1 MNYLLLKNVSRYV
14 ADKVLFEDIS
24 LGLNKGQKFAL
35 IAKNGTGKTTLLN
48 IIAGLDEP
56 DSGEVILHPDIKV
69 GYLNQEP
76 EFEPGIH
83 VIDALFA
90 DKKNPRASA
99 IMAYETAVEA
109 QAESDSGVHRQQL
122 QEAMERMDREQ
133 AWDYEAQVKQILG
146 KLKVDHFQQRVSSL
160 SGGQQKRLALA
171 RVLLQQPD
179 LLILDEPTNH
189 LDIEMIEWLEGY
201 LMQPNLTLLLVTHD
215 RYFLE
220 NISDEIVELDQGRL
234 VQFKGNYSYYLTKKA
249 ELVHNQQSEVE
260 KARSMVRKEI
270 DWIRRSPAARTSKNK
285 ARVDAFA
292 DWQQKAKQPINDD
305 KVKFKVEASRMGS
318 KILELKNVCKSFDDK
333 VLLDKFTYSFKKFE
347 KAGIAGKNGTG
358 KTTLLNLITGR
369 LQPDSGT
376 IKVGDTIA
384 ISYFTQ
390 ENPPDFS
397 GKRLID
403 ITKEV
408 AEYIPMQNGHNI
420 TASQFLTLF
429 GFDPKKQYNYYE
441 TLSGGERRR
450 LHLVTV
456 LMGNPNFLILD
467 EPTNDLD
474 ISTLQTLEQFLLDFP
489 GCVLIVSH
497 DRFFM
502 DRIVDH
508 MFVFK
513 GQGEVRDF
521 PGNYSQYREQ
531 EDQETQQQE
540 KTKKETGSP
549 SPPTKKEKPKTRLS
563 YMEKREFE
571 QLTQDISL
579 LEKRQIELAQHLASG
594 ETDYEKIMAWS
605 EELEEIQA
613 QLDEKEMRWLELS
626 EYEA

>member
-1 MNYLLLKNVSRYV
+1 MNYLLLKNVTRYV

-48 IIAGLDEP
+48 IIAGKDEP
-56 DSGEVILHPDIKV
+56 DSGEVILHPEIKV

-76 EFEPGIH
+76 AFAAGIT

-90 DKKNPRASA
+90 DKNNPRAAA

-109 QAESDSGVHRQQL
+109 QAEKDSEANRTLL

-146 KLKVDHFQQRVSSL
+146 KLKVDHFQQRVSAL

-201 LMQPNLTLLLVTHD
+201 LQQPNLSLLLVTHD

-220 NISDEIVELDQGRL
+220 NICDEIVELDQGKL

-249 ELVHNQQSEVE
+249 ELVHNQQSEIE

-285 ARVDAFA
+285 ARVDAF
-292 DWQQKAKQPINDD
+292 DEWQSKAKQKVQDD
-305 KVKFKVEASRMGS
+305 KSEFKVEASRMGS
-318 KILELKNVCKSFDDK
+318 KILELKNVCKAFDDK

-358 KTTLLNLITGR
+358 KSTLLNLITGR

-390 ENPPDFS
+390 ENPPDFT

-403 ITKEV
+403 IAKEV
-408 AEYIPMQNGHNI
+408 AEYIPMKNGHNI

-474 ISTLQTLEQFLLDFP
+474 IATLQTLEQFLLDFP

-508 MFVFK
+508 MFIFK
-513 GQGEVRDF
+513 GEGEVRDF

-531 EDQETQQQE
+531 EELESRQKEKEKKKVETPAASR
-540 KTKKETGSP
+540 KKD
-549 SPPTKKEKPKTRLS
+549 KPKTRLG

-571 QLTQDISL
+571 QLTKDIEQLEARQAELSKL
-579 LEKRQIELAQHLASG
+579 LVGG

-605 EELEEIQA
+605 QELEDIQSA
-613 QLDEKEMRWLELS
+613 LDEKEMRWLELS

>member
-1 MNYLLLKNVSRYV
+1 M
-14 ADKVLFEDIS
+14 ADKVLFEDIN
-24 LGLNKGQKFAL
+24 LGLNQGQKFAL

-48 IIAGLDEP
+48 IIAGKDEP
-56 DSGEVILHPDIKV
+56 DSGEVILHPNIKV
-69 GYLNQEP
+69 GFLQQEP
-76 EFEPGIH
+76 EFAPGIK
-83 VIDALFA
+83 VIDALFE
-90 DKKNPRASA
+90 DKNNPRAAA

-109 QAESDSGVHRQQL
+109 QSNEDNEANRQQL
-122 QEAMERMDREQ
+122 TAAIERMDREQ
-133 AWDYEAQVKQILG
+133 AWDFEAKVKQILS
-146 KLKVDHFQQRVSSL
+146 KLKVEQFEHRIEAL

-201 LMQPNLTLLLVTHD
+201 LQQTNLTLLLVTHD

-220 NISDEIVELDQGRL
+220 NICDEIVALDQGKL
-234 VQFKGNYSYYLTKKA
+234 VQFKGNYSYYLSKKA
-249 ELVHNQQSEVE
+249 ELAHNQQTEIE
-260 KARSMVRKEI
+260 KARSHVRKEI
-270 DWIRRSPAARTSKNK
+270 EWIRKSPAARTSKNK
-285 ARVDAFA
+285 ARVDAFRQ
-292 DWQQKAKQPINDD
+292 WQQKAKQQIQDD
-305 KVKFKVEASRMGS
+305 TIEFKVEASRLGN
-318 KILELKNVCKSFDDK
+318 KILELKNVCKAFDEK
-333 VLLDKFTYSFKKFE
+333 VLLHKFTYSFKKFE

-369 LQPDSGT
+369 MEPDSGT
-376 IKVGDTIA
+376 IKVGDTIE

-403 ITKEV
+403 IAKEV
-408 AEYIPMQNGHNI
+408 AEYIPMKDGHNI
-420 TASQFLTLF
+420 TAAQFLTLF
-429 GFDPKKQYNYYE
+429 GFDPKKQYNYYD

-474 ISTLQTLEQFLLDFP
+474 INTLQTLEQFLLDFP

-508 MFVFK
+508 MFIFK
-513 GQGEVRDF
+513 GAGEVRDY

-531 EDQETQQQE
+531 EERE
-540 KTKKETGSP
+540 KQAREKEKKENNPATGKQI
-549 SPPTKKEKPKTRLS
+549 KKDKPKTRLG
-563 YMEKREFE
+563 YMEQREFD
-571 QLTQDISL
+571 QLTKEIEA
-579 LEKRQIELAQHLASG
+579 LEARQATLAKQLESG
-594 ETDYEKIMAWS
+594 ETDYEKIMSWS
-605 EELEEIQA
+605 RELEDIQA
-613 QLDEKEMRWLELS
+613 QLDTKEMRWLELS
-626 EYEA
+626 EFAT

>member
-1 MNYLLLKNVSRYV
+1 MNYLLLKNVTRYV

-48 IIAGLDEP
+48 IIAGKDEP
-56 DSGEVILHPDIKV
+56 DSGEVILHPEIKV

-76 EFEPGIH
+76 AFPDGIT

-90 DKKNPRASA
+90 DKNNPRAAA

-109 QAESDSGVHRQQL
+109 QAESDSEANRNRL
-122 QEAMERMDREQ
+122 QEAMERMDLEQ
-133 AWDYEAQVKQILG
+133 AWDFEAQVKQILG
-146 KLKVDHFQQRVSSL
+146 KLKVEQFQQRVSSL

-201 LMQPNLTLLLVTHD
+201 LQQPNLTLLLVTHD

-220 NISDEIVELDQGRL
+220 NICDELVELDQGKL

-249 ELVHNQQSEVE
+249 ELVHNQQAEID

-285 ARVDAFA
+285 ARVDAFD
-292 DWQQKAKQPINDD
+292 DWQKKAKQQVKDD
-305 KVKFKVEASRMGS
+305 KIEFKVEASRMGS
-318 KILELKNVCKSFDDK
+318 KILELKNVCKAFGDK
-333 VLLDKFTYSFKKFE
+333 VLLEKFTYSFKKFE

-358 KTTLLNLITGR
+358 KSTLLNLITGR

-376 IKVGDTIA
+376 IKVGDTIE

-390 ENPPDFS
+390 ENPPDFT

-403 ITKEV
+403 IAKDV
-408 AEYIPMQNGHNI
+408 AEYIPMKNGHNI

-474 ISTLQTLEQFLLDFP
+474 IVTLQTLEQFLLDFP

-508 MFVFK
+508 MFIFK
-513 GQGEVRDF
+513 GDGEVRDF
-521 PGNYSQYREQ
+521 PGNYSQYREREERESRQ
-531 EDQETQQQE
+531 KEKEKKKVET
-540 KTKKETGSP
+540 TAAPKK
-549 SPPTKKEKPKTRLS
+549 KDKPKTRLG

-571 QLTQDISL
+571 QLGKDIEQLETRQAELAKL
-579 LEKRQIELAQHLASG
+579 LESG

-605 EELEEIQA
+605 EELEDIQA
-613 QLDEKEMRWLELS
+613 QLEDKEMRWLELS

>member
-1 MNYLLLKNVSRYV
+1 MNYLLLKNVTRYV

-48 IIAGLDEP
+48 IIAGRDEP
-56 DSGEVILHPDIKV
+56 DSGEVILHPEIKV

-76 EFEPGIH
+76 SFPDGIT

-90 DKKNPRASA
+90 DKNNPRAAA

-109 QAESDSGVHRQQL
+109 QAESDTEVNRNRL

-133 AWDYEAQVKQILG
+133 AWDFEAQVKQVLG
-146 KLKVDHFQQRVSSL
+146 KLKVDQFQQRVSSL

-201 LMQPNLTLLLVTHD
+201 LQQPNLTLLLVTHD

-220 NISDEIVELDQGRL
+220 NICDEIVELDHGKL

-249 ELVHNQQSEVE
+249 ELVHNQQVEVA
-260 KARSMVRKEI
+260 KARSIVRKEI

-285 ARVDAFA
+285 ARVDAFD
-292 DWQQKAKQPINDD
+292 DWQAKAKQQVKED
-305 KVKFKVEASRMGS
+305 KIEFKVEASRMGS
-318 KILELKNVCKSFDDK
+318 KILELKNVCKSFGDK

-358 KTTLLNLITGR
+358 KSTLLNLITGR
-369 LQPDSGT
+369 LAPDSGT
-376 IKVGDTIA
+376 IKVGDTIE

-390 ENPPDFS
+390 ENPPDFT

-403 ITKEV
+403 IAKDV
-408 AEYIPMQNGHNI
+408 AEYIPMKNGHNI

-474 ISTLQTLEQFLLDFP
+474 IATLQTLEQFLLDFP

-508 MFVFK
+508 MFIFK
-513 GQGEVRDF
+513 GEGEVRDF

-531 EDQETQQQE
+531 EELASRQKE
-540 KTKKETGSP
+540 KEKKKVENTAAP
-549 SPPTKKEKPKTRLS
+549 KKKDKPKTRLG

-571 QLTQDISL
+571 QLGKDIEQLETRQAELAKL
-579 LEKRQIELAQHLASG
+579 LESG

-605 EELEEIQA
+605 QELEDIQA
-613 QLDEKEMRWLELS
+613 QLEDKEMRWLELS